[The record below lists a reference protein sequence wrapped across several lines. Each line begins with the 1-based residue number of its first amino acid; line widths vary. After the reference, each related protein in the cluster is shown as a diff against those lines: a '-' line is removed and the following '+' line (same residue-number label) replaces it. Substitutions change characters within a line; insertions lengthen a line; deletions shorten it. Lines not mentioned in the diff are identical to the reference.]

1 MARPRHYRTTGP
13 LGEGG
18 FEKYS
23 SENVKTNF
31 NPAQAR
37 AEYARLRREANR
49 RIEVL
54 KRSRYANLPAV
65 KNRPDSY
72 PPLAPG
78 SSETDYKMLTKV
90 AEFLSLKT
98 SSLKGARAATWAALE
113 NLKSQTAVRINKKG
127 REVEYHPYSFLN
139 RSNILDFQEYMG
151 EVSEHKLQKGYDYDD
166 ILGMFKL
173 AQDKNIDAKDI
184 AKHFEYWLEHRKELE
199 NAAAAAET
207 VSGAAFAAEM
217 GLNVT

>member
-1 MARPRHYRTTGP
+1 MPRPRHYRTTGP
-13 LGEGG
+13 LIGG
-18 FEKYS
+18 FERYS
-23 SENVKTNF
+23 SENVKSSFT
-31 NPAQAR
+31 PAEAR

-54 KRSRYANLPAV
+54 KRSRYANLPSV

-72 PPLAPG
+72 PALPPG

-98 SSLKGARAATWAALE
+98 SSLKGARAATRAALE
-113 NLKSQTAVRINKKG
+113 NLKSQTAVQINKKG
-127 REVEYHPYSFLN
+127 QEVEYHPYSFLN

-151 EVSEHKLQKGYDYDD
+151 KVSEHKLQKGYDYDD

-173 AQDKNIDAKDI
+173 AQNKNINAKDI
-184 AKHFEYWLEHRKELE
+184 AKHFRFWREHRKELE
-199 NAAAAAET
+199 NAAAAADT
-207 VSGAAFAAEM
+207 VSGATFAAEM
-217 GLNVT
+217 GLHVT

>member
-1 MARPRHYRTTGP
+1 MPRPRHYRTTGP
-13 LGEGG
+13 LIGG
-18 FEKYS
+18 FETYS
-23 SENVKTNF
+23 SENVKANF
-31 NPAQAR
+31 TPAQAR

-54 KRSRYANLPAV
+54 KRSRYANLPSV

-72 PPLAPG
+72 PPLPEG
-78 SSETDYKMLTKV
+78 SSETDYKMLTNV

-98 SSLKGARAATWAALE
+98 SSLKGARAATWAALDT
-113 NLKSQTAVRINKKG
+113 LKKQTAVRINKRGKA
-127 REVEYHPYSFLN
+127 VEYHPYGFLN

-173 AQDKNIDAKDI
+173 AQDKNIDPKDI
-184 AKHFEYWLEHRKELE
+184 AKHFKFWLEHREELKD
-199 NAAAAAET
+199 AAAAAET

-217 GLNVT
+217 GLHVT